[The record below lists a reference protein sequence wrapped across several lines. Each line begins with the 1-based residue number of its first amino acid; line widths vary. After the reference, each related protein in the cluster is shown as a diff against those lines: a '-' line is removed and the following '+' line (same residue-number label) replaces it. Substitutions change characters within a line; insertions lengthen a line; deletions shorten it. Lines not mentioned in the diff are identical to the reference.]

1 MFNRACAHCHLLVE
15 GLPIN
20 GSDLCS
26 ITERS
31 KESLFTSILNPNE
44 SVDPSYFGYSVTLK
58 DGQMLFVRVLAG
70 KENNLTLGLLDRSD
84 RQIHRKRIKGLDASG
99 RSHMPDGLKL
109 GMTYQNLANLI
120 GFLLIFGREG
130 E

>member
-1 MFNRACAHCHLLVE
+1 
-15 GLPIN
+15 
-20 GSDLCS
+20 
-26 ITERS
+26 
-31 KESLFTSILNPNE
+31 
-44 SVDPSYFGYSVTLK
+44 VDPSYFGYSVTLK